1 MTFASVAE
9 RDAIEAEM
17 PWEARGVPTTLYGQL
32 EKTAKAHP
40 DRPAVSYQLLSGPGD
55 PAETLSWR
63 ELFERSTQAANLFRS
78 LGIGEYRL
86 NHKAKSRGK
95 HGQMYTSLASAN
107 TLDRHILID

>member
-55 PAETLSWR
+55 PAAPELETL
-63 ELFERSTQAANLFRS
+63 QQ
-78 LGIGEYRL
+78 
-86 NHKAKSRGK
+86 H
-95 HGQMYTSLASAN
+95 TSIETLASAEVA
-107 TLDRHILID
+107 TAGEPRP